1 MSGDGGANP
10 SGEHVWYPTMIPQSE
25 FEKAAKR
32 YAWAVLVA
40 GISAFAFLWP
50 TTTIRYWVG
59 RFELTV
65 ALNSTAPIESVSYRL
80 ASHNEDAHP
89 PATERPVNAFQPAS
103 DFDGTAFKINV
114 MSWGATAVEDEHD
127 LSYDFQKELWLKV
140 TVEDGTVIT
149 KHIQIPD
156 HPRGSRSITVTI
168 P

>member
-1 MSGDGGANP
+1 
-10 SGEHVWYPTMIPQSE
+10 MIPRSE

-50 TTTIRYWVG
+50 TTTIRHWVG

-65 ALNSTAPIESVSYRL
+65 VLDSAVPIESVSYRL
-80 ASHNEDAHP
+80 ASNIEDAHP
-89 PATERPVNAFQPAS
+89 TATERPVNAFQTAS
-103 DFDGTAFKINV
+103 DFDGTAFKVNI
-114 MSWGATAVEDEHD
+114 MSWGSTAVEDERD
-127 LSYDFQKELWLKV
+127 ISYGYQKVLWLKV
-140 TVEDGTVIT
+140 TVEDGTAIT